1 MEKSVETIKR
11 KTRKTT
17 KNKLH
22 HWFILQG
29 TPAQQ
34 FSLTRRKAVQRTSAK
49 IQLPKS
55 CKHKHLQLKGLGK
68 RRSLPVMRSWNLRD
82 SMWRLSAFK
91 HGRCAWPKLKLRL
104 EKRAEGSGQ
113 AIYLVNASCVKQ
125 RPLPFL
131 TDAHSPP
138 QLLQLPLTS
147 LTYSGLAHPFRLG
160 HPDIP
165 QSIHSMNNL
174 LYNPCTERN
183 ECAMLLQCYLPP
195 SRDVHGGVVT
205 AQAHAPNHHCTPPTL
220 EHVVSK
226 MTQMQ
231 SALEDSSSPRK
242 CWACC
247 ACLHQD

>member
-1 MEKSVETIKR
+1 M
-11 KTRKTT
+11 
-17 KNKLH
+17 H
-22 HWFILQG
+22 D
-29 TPAQQ
+29 
-34 FSLTRRKAVQRTSAK
+34 
-49 IQLPKS
+49 
-55 CKHKHLQLKGLGK
+55 
-68 RRSLPVMRSWNLRD
+68 RS
-82 SMWRLSAFK
+82 
-91 HGRCAWPKLKLRL
+91 LKLRL

-113 AIYLVNASCVKQ
+113 AIYLVECIMCQAPKAASFSDGC
-125 RPLPFL
+125 PLS
-131 TDAHSPP
+131 T
-138 QLLQLPLTS
+138 TS
-147 LTYSGLAHPFRLG
+147 CCSSLSHLTYSGLAHPFRLG

-220 EHVVSK
+220 EHVVSQ

-242 CWACC
+242 C
-247 ACLHQD
+247 